1 MHLAD
6 IETDGFLEDVTVI
19 HCLGIYDFDTDTYT
33 MYNNSTKDTP
43 SIEEGLKVLSESD
56 CVIGHNWDEYDQ
68 PVIRKLY
75 PNWKPPVKTR
85 DTLVMS
91 KLMYPDLKDRDFRF
105 RKGEKGR
112 DFPAHLIGTHKLEA
126 WGARLGCPKDDYSKR
141 MKELGIDPWESWNQ
155 DMEDYCKQDIKTNV
169 KLWHKLMSQGF
180 SELSIDIEHK
190 FRRIIKR
197 QEDNGWQFNV
207 KKAGKLYAHL
217 GGIRDRLTTEL
228 QDAFGML
235 YKKDGKPV
243 CPKRSMKRKPLIDGM
258 PKEEIEAGAEYQKV
272 KHTDF
277 NPGSRKQIATVL
289 MRRYKWKPKEF
300 GSDGWPTVDDA
311 IVKKLPYKE
320 APLLAKYLLIAKRIG
335 QLAEGKKAW
344 LKYVKE
350 DGRIYGKV
358 NTMGTVT
365 GRCSHFNPNM
375 AQVPAAKSA
384 FGKECRELFE
394 ASPGY
399 KLVGCDADGLELR
412 MLAGYMAKYDG
423 GKYATAV
430 DQGDKEKGTDAHTLN
445 MKAVEIHSRDDA
457 KTFLYA
463 YIYGAQPPTLGRNI
477 IESLVKSG
485 HLPKKRY
492 TKQEY
497 IAAGKAALDKIEKRV
512 PALDKLLNAAKTAT
526 KKRGYL
532 RGIDGRKIYTRSE
545 HSCLNTLLQGG
556 GAVVMKLALI
566 ILDGWLQERNYIA
579 TGKVRYVGNIHDE
592 FQMEVVP
599 GLAKEVGALA
609 AEAITKAGE
618 KLDFGCVLRG
628 NYDVGDTWADTH

>member
-6 IETDGFLEDVTVI
+6 VETDGFLENVSVI
-19 HCLGIYDFDTDTYT
+19 HCLGIYDFNTDTYT
-33 MYNNSTKDTP
+33 MYNDSTKDTP
-43 SIEEGLKVLSESD
+43 SIEEGLEVLSKSD
-56 CVIGHNWDEYDQ
+56 CVIGHNWDEYDD

-75 PNWKPPVKTR
+75 PDWKPPVKTL

-91 KLMYPDLKDRDFRF
+91 KLMYPDMKDRDFRF
-105 RKGEKGR
+105 RKKNPE
-112 DFPAHLIGTHKLEA
+112 FPGNLIGTHKLEA

-141 MKELGIDPWESWNQ
+141 MKELGIDPWAQWNQ
-155 DMEDYCKQDIKTNV
+155 DMEDYCLQDIKTNV
-169 KLWHKLMSQGF
+169 KLWHQLMAQGF
-180 SELSIDIEHK
+180 SEMSIDIEHK

-197 QEDNGWQFNV
+197 QEDNGWQFNEA
-207 KKAGKLYAHL
+207 KAGQLYAKL

-228 QDAFGML
+228 QAAFGML
-235 YKKDGKPV
+235 YKRDGKPV
-243 CPKRSMKRKPLIDGM
+243 CPKRSQRRKPLVDGL
-258 PKEEIEAGAEYQKV
+258 PREEMTEGAEYCKV
-272 KHTDF
+272 KLTDF
-277 NPGSRKQIATVL
+277 NPGSRQQIAMVL
-289 MRRYKWKPKEF
+289 MRRYGWKPKEF

-320 APLLAKYLLIAKRIG
+320 APLLAKYLLVAKRIG
-335 QLAEGKKAW
+335 QLAEGEKAW
-344 LKYVKE
+344 LKYVKGN
-350 DGRIYGKV
+350 GRIYGRV

-375 AQVPAAKSA
+375 AQVPASKSP
-384 FGKECRELFE
+384 FGSECRELFE
-394 ASPGY
+394 ARKGY

-423 GKYATAV
+423 GAYAEAV
-430 DQGDKEKGTDAHTLN
+430 DKGDKEKGTDAHTLN
-445 MKAVEIHSRDDA
+445 MKALEIYSRDDA

-463 YIYGAQPPTLGRNI
+463 YIYGAQAPTLGRNI
-477 IESLVKSG
+477 IESLVKTG

-492 TKQEY
+492 AKQDY
-497 IAAGKAALDKIEKRV
+497 ANAGNAALAKIEQRV
-512 PALDKLLNAAKTAT
+512 PALDRLLSAAKKAT
-526 KKRGYL
+526 KARGYL

-566 ILDGWLQERNYIA
+566 ILDEWLQERDYID
-579 TGKVRYVGNIHDE
+579 TDKVMFVGNIHDE

-599 GLAKEVGALA
+599 ELAEEVGALA

-618 KLDFGCVLRG
+618 KLEFGCILRG
-628 NYDVGDTWADTH
+628 NYDIGDTWADTH